1 MINLS
6 NINNEYIEE
15 YIRGLLPESEEF
27 FKDME
32 KYALDKHIPIIE
44 PEVVQ
49 FLSVQL
55 KALKP
60 KKILEVGTAIGYS
73 ALVFAKAL
81 EGNCDITT
89 IERRADMIELAM
101 GNISKSNYKK
111 SINILQGEAEE
122 ILPKLKE
129 KYDLIFIDAAKGQ
142 YLEFF
147 NQALK
152 ILNSNGMII
161 CDNVLFRGMV
171 ATDDLVIRRKKTIV
185 KRLREFLEHINEIE
199 GYSSC
204 IIPIGDGLAL
214 IYKEM

>member
-1 MINLS
+1 MS

-15 YIRGLLPESEEF
+15 YIRSLLPEKDDNFKSMEE
-27 FKDME
+27 
-32 KYALDKHIPIIE
+32 YAKKNHVPIIE
-44 PEVVQ
+44 PEVAQ

-60 KKILEVGTAIGYS
+60 KRILEVGTAIGYS
-73 ALVFAKAL
+73 SLIFADSL
-81 EGNCDITT
+81 DGNYSITT
-89 IERRADMIELAM
+89 IERRADMIELALK
-101 GNISKSNYKK
+101 NILNTKHKK
-111 SINILQGEAEE
+111 NINILQGEAEE

-147 NQALK
+147 NEALEF
-152 ILNSNGMII
+152 LDSNGMII
-161 CDNVLFRGMV
+161 CDNVLFKGMV
-171 ATDDLVIRRKKTIV
+171 ATDNLVVRRKKTIV
-185 KRLREFLEHINEIE
+185 KRLREFLQYINQIE